1 MNRKIALA
9 LVLAAAGTAASADE
23 ITADPPFQSTRARA
37 EVVAELMQHLRSGV
51 NTLADDYN
59 PLKDFVSTRTR
70 AEVVAEF
77 LADRQIVAAMTG
89 EDSGSAYLARMKPAQ
104 AHETQVAIAAG
115 QENPSD

>member
-9 LVLAAAGTAASADE
+9 LVLAAAGSASQADE
-23 ITADPPFQSTRARA
+23 ITPDPPFQSTRSRA
-37 EVVAELMQHLRSGV
+37 EVIAELMQHRSSGV

-59 PLKDFVSTRTR
+59 PLKDFVGTRTR

-89 EDSGSAYLARMKPAQ
+89 EDSGSVYLARMKPAQ
-104 AHETQVAIAAG
+104 ARETQLAAAG
-115 QENPSD
+115 GEDLAH

>member
-9 LVLAAAGTAASADE
+9 LVLIAAGTASYADE
-23 ITADPPFQSTRARA
+23 ITPEPPFQSTRSRA
-37 EVVAELMQHLRSGV
+37 EVIAELMQHRSSGV

-59 PLKDFVSTRTR
+59 PLKDFASTRTR

-77 LADRQIVAAMTG
+77 LAERQVVAAMTG

-104 AHETQVAIAAG
+104 AQETQLAGIAADEG
-115 QENPSD
+115 IAY